1 MIPENSRWTKADERL
16 RNYFAAKAM
25 QAIIQN
31 MKGRPN
37 VCEVSEFAYEM
48 ADEML
53 AARNDVISEEAM
65 MQRLYGDDDDSIS

>member
-1 MIPENSRWTKADERL
+1 MISENGTWTKEDEEL

-48 ADEML
+48 ADEMMQ
-53 AARNDVISEEAM
+53 ARNDVLSLEER
-65 MQRLYGDDDDSIS
+65 MQKLFGDDDESVS